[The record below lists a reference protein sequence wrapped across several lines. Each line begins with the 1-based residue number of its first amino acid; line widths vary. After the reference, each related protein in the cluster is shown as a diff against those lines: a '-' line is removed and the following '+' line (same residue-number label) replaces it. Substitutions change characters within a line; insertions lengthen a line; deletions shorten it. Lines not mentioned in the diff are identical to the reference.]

1 MADYIGTGFPQFF
14 CALVQMRYSIG
25 ENRCGHILGGGG
37 GLWREDSEGKGD
49 GKKGGKGKRGC
60 GYGKAIAVQLEPQI

>member
-37 GLWREDSEGKGD
+37 GAGGKIVKERET
-49 GKKGGKGKRGC
+49 GKKEERGNA
-60 GYGKAIAVQLEPQI
+60 GVDIERL